1 MSGQSPAT
9 ILGETNLEQTAIVAL
24 VAAFLGS
31 ILGPWV
37 QKLWVEPYALRKQK
51 ARNCYEVFVQKVG
64 GLYDQS
70 LSHAAATELCDQYR
84 MAWLYANDAIVRSIN
99 QLLQSAKKP
108 LSSPNQ
114 GSSEWYLGAAI
125 LEMRKQNMGCTQL
138 MPSDYLLVAP
148 GQITEESRNQPCV

>member
-1 MSGQSPAT
+1 
-9 ILGETNLEQTAIVAL
+9 LEQTVIVAL

-51 ARNCYEVFVQKVG
+51 ARDCYEVFSKQVG

-70 LSHAAATELCDQYR
+70 LSHKAATELATELCVQYR
-84 MAWLYANDAIVRSIN
+84 MAWLYANDAIVRGIN
-99 QLLQSAKKP
+99 QLLQSLKKP

-114 GSSEWYLGAAI
+114 SSPEWHLGETI
-125 LEMRKQNMGCTQL
+125 LEMRKKNVWCTQL
-138 MPSDYLLVAP
+138 VPSDYLLVAP
-148 GQITEESRNQPCV
+148 YQITERDRNQPCA